1 MPTIPPQDD
10 SSRTRSLLG
19 FGILAGPFY
28 LALSIGQGL
37 VREGFDFGRHSL
49 SMLANGAGGWIQTA
63 NFLLTGAMVVAA
75 AVGLRRALAPAGR
88 GMTWMLIG
96 YGICILAAA
105 IFPADPMDGF
115 PVGTPAGFPTTISS
129 VGMLH
134 FGFGALGFTL
144 LGVAC
149 LFAWRTAALRSIAT
163 LSLVAGLLVL
173 IGFYGGMAAPS
184 IGIAGIWVTVVVGWI
199 WLAVVSR
206 RVRG

>member
-96 YGICILAAA
+96 YGIC
-105 IFPADPMDGF
+105 
-115 PVGTPAGFPTTISS
+115 
-129 VGMLH
+129 
-134 FGFGALGFTL
+134 
-144 LGVAC
+144 